1 MDETTVIDCVEFDVV
16 AGRGGD
22 GAVSF
27 RREKFVPRGG
37 PDGGDGGRGGDVL
50 LHADER
56 LSTLR
61 GLHDRRPRRA
71 AEGRAGS
78 KARRRG
84 RSAPDLELRVPAGC
98 IVWELDD
105 AGEPGAEPLVDLAEP
120 GARAVVAQGGRG
132 GWGNRRFATST
143 RQAPRF
149 AQRGSAGEQR
159 RLRLELRLLADV
171 GIVGLPNAGKSTLL
185 SVWSAATP
193 KVAAYPFTTLEPELG
208 VVEAAGDSFVAA
220 DIPGLIEGAS
230 RGHGLGHEFLRHI
243 ERTRVLVHVVDAT
256 SARSLDDLDLVNGE
270 LAAFRPERPLGTP
283 LSERPQLV
291 ALNKIDQPAA
301 LENRAALGAALDARG
316 IPWLAISALAR
327 EGTRQLALRAAQLLG
342 EAREAAAAVAAESL
356 PVLRPSPKRRRF
368 EVSRGADGV
377 AEVKG
382 HTAEWLAAT
391 LDIGDVEARGE
402 LFRRLQVMGISRAL
416 ERIGVEGGD
425 RVRIGSVEVAWE
437 GYGR

>member
-1 MDETTVIDCVEFDVV
+1 M
-16 AGRGGD
+16 
-22 GAVSF
+22 
-27 RREKFVPRGG
+27 
-37 PDGGDGGRGGDVL
+37 
-50 LHADER
+50 
-56 LSTLR
+56 
-61 GLHDRRPRRA
+61 
-71 AEGRAGS
+71 
-78 KARRRG
+78 
-84 RSAPDLELRVPAGC
+84 SA
-98 IVWELDD
+98 
-105 AGEPGAEPLVDLAEP
+105 
-120 GARAVVAQGGRG
+120 
-132 GWGNRRFATST
+132 
-143 RQAPRF
+143 
-149 AQRGSAGEQR
+149 
-159 RLRLELRLLADV
+159 
-171 GIVGLPNAGKSTLL
+171 
-185 SVWSAATP
+185 WSAATP

-220 DIPGLIEGAS
+220 DLPGLIEGAS

-270 LAAFRPERPLGTP
+270 LTAFRPERPLGAP
-283 LSERPQLV
+283 LSERSQLV

-301 LENRAALGAALDARG
+301 LENHAALGAALDARG
-316 IPWLAISALAR
+316 IPWLAISALSR

-342 EAREAAAAVAAESL
+342 EAREAAAAVAADSL